1 MLTRDALIGNVL
13 AATDKLVQQV
23 GQGDWS
29 SVAKTVE
36 QRRMFLEALS
46 SSEPQA
52 GEHDFLQA
60 MRAAVA
66 ESDAAVAVMSQAQVP
81 SISTYTPSPS
91 QSNASAPLTY
101 GPGKR

>member
-1 MLTRDALIGNVL
+1 MLSRDALIGNVL

-46 SSEPQA
+46 SEPQT

-66 ESDAAVAVMSQAQVP
+66 ESDAAVAVMSKAKMP
-81 SISTYTPSPS
+81 SVSTYTPS
-91 QSNASAPLTY
+91 QSSASALTY

>member
-1 MLTRDALIGNVL
+1 MMSRDALIGNVL

-52 GEHDFLQA
+52 GEHDFLTA

-66 ESDAAVAVMSQAQVP
+66 ESDAAVAVMSKAKTP
-81 SISTYTPSPS
+81 SVSTYTPS
-91 QSNASAPLTY
+91 QSSGSALTY